1 MSGVL
6 LDLIRMKRKALDD
19 LDTDIRDHLEREM
32 ADNIDRGMT
41 PDDARA
47 AALKRFGSIALAK
60 EDTRAVWIPVW
71 FDQLMQDVRYGLRM
85 IRRTP
90 AFSAVVMLTLAL
102 GIGLTTA
109 VFSVVNAVLVRPLSY
124 PNADRLV
131 WIATPEERSNEELVM
146 SPDLMAWR
154 DQAQSLDR
162 LAGFFIGGE
171 RIDVGDEVVQ
181 ARVVAATDGFW
192 DLAGARPALGTVPRP
207 GEQGIVLSH
216 AFFERW
222 FRGDPGVVGR
232 AVPLNG
238 RPTAVTGVLPP
249 GFRVQLPPPPAW
261 SGVQSGE
268 VDFYRASIIQPPGP
282 PGPAT
287 AVQLFEVIGRLKP
300 GLSLARAHDEL
311 DAIRANTEKAFGAQF
326 RPRRLR
332 IVLLADKIV
341 GGARRSLIVLL
352 AAVVLVLLIACAN
365 VANLLLAR
373 GSTRQREV
381 AIRTAVGAGRSRM
394 LRQFL
399 VESLMLAAIGGT
411 AGVLVARLA
420 LAGLVRVLPE
430 AVPRLVETTMDARVL
445 AFAAAVS
452 VATAIVCGLA
462 PAFTVRKTSVHDVLK
477 DGARMASASA
487 GSLRARKTLVAA
499 ELALSVVLLVGAGLM
514 LRSFWRITENP
525 AGFAPERVLTM
536 RMQFSG
542 PRYRENT
549 NRIAYVDE
557 LLQRA
562 RRAPGVEAAG
572 VSSSADSRMR
582 LDIEGAPDV
591 PREAR
596 PSALVSVVSDG
607 YADAIGMRVV
617 KGRWIR
623 DDEPAPVFV
632 MNEALARQYLA
643 GQDPIGKR
651 VRLPWVGN
659 QSFATVVGV
668 VADLRYSKLDA
679 RSEPELFTDYRHGRP
694 FGLTVAMRVAG
705 DPTKAAPPIRALLAG
720 ADRTQP
726 IFDVK
731 PLDVALADSIAPR
744 RFNLLLLGMFAGS
757 ALVLALVGIY
767 GMIAYSVAQRTHEI
781 GVRMALGAERH
792 DVVRM
797 IVWQG
802 MTIAAAGIAAGVAG
816 TLALTR
822 AIASLLYDVTPTDP
836 LTFATVAGTLAVTAL
851 AASCGPAIKGALV
864 DPIVALRCE

>member
-1 MSGVL
+1 VSGVL

-19 LDTDIRDHLEREM
+19 LDADIRDHLEREM

-192 DLAGARPALGTVPRP
+192 HLGQPGVLRGVGRQPLFGGRDALGEDLGFPLGQLRALL
-207 GEQGIVLSH
+207 G
-216 AFFERW
+216 
-222 FRGDPGVVGR
+222 GDPGVVGH

-238 RPTAVTGVLPP
+238 RPTTVTGVLPP

-352 AAVVLVLLIACAN
+352 AAVVLVLLIACSN

-452 VATAIVCGLA
+452 VATAIVC
-462 PAFTVRKTSVHDVLK
+462 VH
-477 DGARMASASA
+477 
-487 GSLRARKTLVAA
+487 GS
-499 ELALSVVLLVGAGLM
+499 EDQ
-514 LRSFWRITENP
+514 RSR
-525 AGFAPERVLTM
+525 RVE
-536 RMQFSG
+536 G
-542 PRYRENT
+542 
-549 NRIAYVDE
+549 
-557 LLQRA
+557 
-562 RRAPGVEAAG
+562 RRA
-572 VSSSADSRMR
+572 
-582 LDIEGAPDV
+582 
-591 PREAR
+591 
-596 PSALVSVVSDG
+596 DG
-607 YADAIGMRVV
+607 
-617 KGRWIR
+617 
-623 DDEPAPVFV
+623 
-632 MNEALARQYLA
+632 
-643 GQDPIGKR
+643 
-651 VRLPWVGN
+651 
-659 QSFATVVGV
+659 
-668 VADLRYSKLDA
+668 
-679 RSEPELFTDYRHGRP
+679 
-694 FGLTVAMRVAG
+694 
-705 DPTKAAPPIRALLAG
+705 
-720 ADRTQP
+720 
-726 IFDVK
+726 
-731 PLDVALADSIAPR
+731 
-744 RFNLLLLGMFAGS
+744 
-757 ALVLALVGIY
+757 
-767 GMIAYSVAQRTHEI
+767 I
-781 GVRMALGAERH
+781 GVRWKPARAEDARRRGARAQRRAARRRRSDAAQLLAHHRESRRFCARACVNDADAVLGAAVSRKHEP
-792 DVVRM
+792 DCVR
-797 IVWQG
+797 
-802 MTIAAAGIAAGVAG
+802 
-816 TLALTR
+816 R
-822 AIASLLYDVTPTDP
+822 
-836 LTFATVAGTLAVTAL
+836 
-851 AASCGPAIKGALV
+851 
-864 DPIVALRCE
+864 

>member
-19 LDTDIRDHLEREM
+19 LDADIRDHLEREM

-420 LAGLVRVLPE
+420 LRPRACAPRSRTASRRNDDGRARARVRRGRFRRDGY
-430 AVPRLVETTMDARVL
+430 RLRSGARVHGSEDQRSRRVEGRRADGIGVRWKPARAEDARRRGARAQRRAARRRRSDAAQLLAHHRESRRFCARACVNDADAVL
-445 AFAAAVS
+445 GAAVS
-452 VATAIVCGLA
+452 RKHEPDC
-462 PAFTVRKTSVHDVLK
+462 VR
-477 DGARMASASA
+477 R
-487 GSLRARKTLVAA
+487 
-499 ELALSVVLLVGAGLM
+499 
-514 LRSFWRITENP
+514 
-525 AGFAPERVLTM
+525 
-536 RMQFSG
+536 
-542 PRYRENT
+542 
-549 NRIAYVDE
+549 
-557 LLQRA
+557 
-562 RRAPGVEAAG
+562 
-572 VSSSADSRMR
+572 
-582 LDIEGAPDV
+582 
-591 PREAR
+591 
-596 PSALVSVVSDG
+596 
-607 YADAIGMRVV
+607 
-617 KGRWIR
+617 
-623 DDEPAPVFV
+623 
-632 MNEALARQYLA
+632 
-643 GQDPIGKR
+643 
-651 VRLPWVGN
+651 
-659 QSFATVVGV
+659 
-668 VADLRYSKLDA
+668 
-679 RSEPELFTDYRHGRP
+679 
-694 FGLTVAMRVAG
+694 
-705 DPTKAAPPIRALLAG
+705 
-720 ADRTQP
+720 
-726 IFDVK
+726 
-731 PLDVALADSIAPR
+731 
-744 RFNLLLLGMFAGS
+744 
-757 ALVLALVGIY
+757 
-767 GMIAYSVAQRTHEI
+767 
-781 GVRMALGAERH
+781 
-792 DVVRM
+792 
-797 IVWQG
+797 
-802 MTIAAAGIAAGVAG
+802 
-816 TLALTR
+816 
-822 AIASLLYDVTPTDP
+822 
-836 LTFATVAGTLAVTAL
+836 
-851 AASCGPAIKGALV
+851 
-864 DPIVALRCE
+864 